1 MATSMSL
8 FLLAVGAILAVA
20 VNYQV
25 QGLDVNAIGVILML
39 VGGVGLLFSL
49 LFMASFAPFRTTGAP
64 RDHYDDRHDRPH
76 THDLS

>member
-25 QGLDVNAIGVILML
+25 QGLDINAVGVILML
-39 VGGVGLLFSL
+39 VGGLGLLFSM
-49 LFMASFAPFRTTGAP
+49 LFLASFAPLRTS
-64 RDHYDDRHDRPH
+64 RPH
-76 THDLS
+76 EHEDTSHHEHDMAS